1 MTEFLKQI
9 EKVIEMQVQLKEQQ
23 SAMVLKGG
31 TLDDMIKEIAKKHL
45 KVSAE
50 QKEVNL
56 PELLKN
62 AYEAG
67 YRDGK
72 LD

>member
-1 MTEFLKQI
+1 MTEFMKQI
-9 EKVIEMQVQLKEQQ
+9 GQVIEMKGQLKEAQ
-23 SAMVLKGG
+23 SAMLLKGG
-31 TLDDMIKEIAKKHL
+31 VLDDMIKEIAKKHL
-45 KVSAE
+45 KVPAD
-50 QKEVNL
+50 QKEVDL